1 MHTILAAFG
10 GNLTYQQIVERR
22 RALRIGNYAT
32 LADVDFDVEWVTPY
46 QISSRS
52 LTGPVLVAYNWFDV
66 PSVNANREILRRI
79 GYMPDI
85 LFNKV
90 IDSALQIVGMNRSD
104 IYVTQAFHLLPTKR
118 SGKISARDVD
128 ISFDEVTRHELVD
141 RRVISLGGDADRAC
155 HRHGI
160 KHAAVAHPSA
170 RGSGR
175 SIFAKAECLA
185 KAIVDATR

>member
-1 MHTILAAFG
+1 LLLIG

-52 LTGPVLVAYNWFDV
+52 ATGPVLIAYNWFDV
-66 PSVNANREILRRI
+66 PSVDANREILKRL

-90 IDSALQIVGMNRSD
+90 IDNALQIASMNRSD

-118 SGKISARDVD
+118 SEKISASDVD
-128 ISFDEVTRHELVD
+128 ISFDAVTRHELAG
-141 RRVISLGGDADRAC
+141 RRVISLGGSADRAC
-155 HRHGI
+155 CRHGI
-160 KHAAVAHPSA
+160 KHVAVAHPSA
-170 RGSGR
+170 RGR
-175 SIFAKAECLA
+175 TIRAKAQCLA
-185 KAIVDATR
+185 EAIVDTTR